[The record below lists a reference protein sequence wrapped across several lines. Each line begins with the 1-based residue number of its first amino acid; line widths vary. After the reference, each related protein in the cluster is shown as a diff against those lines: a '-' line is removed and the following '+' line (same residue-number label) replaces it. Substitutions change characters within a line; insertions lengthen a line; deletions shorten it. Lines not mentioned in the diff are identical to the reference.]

1 MARCQR
7 EGIEMEKRD
16 PLLRPGNFFCPG
28 CPAGVIWKL
37 ILEVLGPNC
46 IASIGSTCIGMPAV
60 LYPSPLDIATIH
72 VGMPGP
78 AAVIS
83 GISAAL
89 EILREKGKITSDK
102 KVTVIGLA
110 GDGGTADIGFAA
122 LSGLAERNDDGI
134 YFCFDNEAYMNTGIQ
149 RSSLTPARSWTTTT
163 LSGKSEGKKDL
174 PMIMAAHRI
183 PYVATVSIGFPNDF
197 LAKVRKARD
206 LGKGFKYV
214 HILAPCPVGW
224 GFPTEKT
231 VEISR
236 LAVETGIWPL
246 YEVEAGI
253 LRVTWES
260 EVRRPVRDYFRMQ
273 KRFSHM
279 TEEAIKT
286 IESMV
291 EQNPRLSFCQQ
302 EG

>member
-1 MARCQR
+1 MRMGKA
-7 EGIEMEKRD
+7 I
-16 PLLRPGNFFCPG
+16 PLIRPGNFFCPG

-37 ILEVLGPNC
+37 ILKVLGPNC
-46 IASIGSTCIGMPAV
+46 IASIGSSCIGMPAV
-60 LYPSPLDIATIH
+60 LYPSPLDIPTIH

-89 EILREKGKITSDK
+89 EILRGKEKRSFNDRIN
-102 KVTVIGLA
+102 VIAIA
-110 GDGGTADIGFAA
+110 GDGGTADIGMAA

-149 RSSLTPARSWTTTT
+149 RSSLTPVRSWTTTT
-163 LSGKSEGKKDL
+163 PSGKYQMKKDL

-206 LGKGFKYV
+206 LGKGFKYI
-214 HILAPCPVGW
+214 HILAPCPIGW

-246 YEVEAGI
+246 YEVEAGV
-253 LRVTWES
+253 LRVTWRN
-260 EVRRPVRDYFRMQ
+260 EVRKPVRDYFRMQ

-279 TEEAIKT
+279 TEEDIKE
-286 IESMV
+286 IESIV
-291 EQNPRLSFCQQ
+291 KENPGLSFCQQ
-302 EG
+302 EGQVKGGDG